1 MRTCT
6 TRRKAKKRQFTEGR
20 EKKKKD
26 SSHTYTRIQCVSS
39 KRSSE
44 AVADSTV
51 LFMRERE
58 SVPLFICSVVEG
70 TYTNGFLSPFFS
82 LLFFFWIDKSS
93 ASCTLAQTTE
103 KNTHLERKRKNSYF
117 MCARLLWKRTPSRE
131 WKHHKALQSWAF
143 LHQCVPQLRQKKKR
157 KNNMPFLALHVSH
170 RFFSFITNV
179 GAQVRLYGRRNVV
192 FSFAHYSFFFPP
204 PLSFASF
211 LCLFWTFT
219 RIYFCIHS
227 FFAAPPHLRSAQRL
241 RDAQRKKCL
250 RHGRS
255 KRASVREAKR
265 TDKEKT

>member
-1 MRTCT
+1 
-6 TRRKAKKRQFTEGR
+6 
-20 EKKKKD
+20 
-26 SSHTYTRIQCVSS
+26 
-39 KRSSE
+39 
-44 AVADSTV
+44 
-51 LFMRERE
+51 
-58 SVPLFICSVVEG
+58 
-70 TYTNGFLSPFFS
+70 
-82 LLFFFWIDKSS
+82 
-93 ASCTLAQTTE
+93 
-103 KNTHLERKRKNSYF
+103 
-117 MCARLLWKRTPSRE
+117 
-131 WKHHKALQSWAF
+131 
-143 LHQCVPQLRQKKKR
+143 
-157 KNNMPFLALHVSH
+157 MPFLALHVSH

-241 RDAQRKKCL
+241 RDAHRKKCL

-265 TDKEKT
+265 TDKEKTWNEKKKNEDYDGHVSLRVKALGSPVQSVRRRPCPLLTSRRLLALFLKKKERFCVYAVSLLLPSTFRPP